1 MTDLSARPP
10 TGGATPGVVL
20 RPGGASRPAAVGFV
34 PVAAKLRKPRR
45 RHGLVVRRTSARLL
59 AASAEQSVILVAA
72 PSGYGKTTLLTQWAD
87 RESRPVAWVSL
98 DDSDNDPGVFLAYLL
113 LALEKVQPLDPAV
126 AAALRT
132 GGTAVF
138 STALPRL
145 GRALMQLPPFVLMLD
160 DAHRLT
166 DPVCLDILTML
177 LRHLPSGSQ
186 LVLAARG
193 RPGLQWGRMRAQG
206 RLRQVGTLE
215 LTLSLDEGRALLAAE
230 GLNLHSDDAVA
241 LMRRTEGWPAGLQL
255 AALTIRA
262 DGGGEDAVARFL
274 GDETL
279 LADYLRDDLLTH
291 ATPAQQTFLT
301 RTSVLATV
309 SPELCDAVLQ
319 THGSGSTLRELAES
333 DMFLAPMDQH
343 QKRFR
348 YHGLFA
354 RMLRSELRQREP
366 EAEVGLH
373 ARASRWLAEHGD
385 MDEAIVHAHAAGD
398 LPRAAELVW
407 SQVPWRLGHGE
418 WSTLETWVAGFAADE
433 VLAQPLLALAAAWCA
448 VPAGRDIE
456 PWLAAAERADE
467 HSDAA
472 EDTGPLTSAVA
483 LLRAT
488 LAADGIDRMRQDAEL
503 AERLQAPEDPWRS
516 LALFYRG
523 VSAQLSGDPAE
534 AQALFE
540 QAEQLA
546 TALDVGPPH
555 ALSLAQLSLQA
566 LDRGAWTGAEE
577 LAARSVEVA
586 ERYGLQD
593 MASMGP
599 VACVSALMLAHRGEL
614 DRARAQVRR
623 ARRQIAVITQVAPWL
638 AVEARV
644 VLARTYLLL
653 GDPAAARVLLSEGQ
667 NLVSQVP
674 DGPVLQGWLDDC
686 WRMVQRMPVTT
697 ALGPSALTAAELRV
711 VQYLPTHLSFEEI
724 GRRLFLSRNT
734 VKTQAISAYRKLGV
748 SSRAD
753 AVEQAQAFG
762 VLRYGDPATAG

>member
-10 TGGATPGVVL
+10 TGRATPGVVL
-20 RPGGASRPAAVGFV
+20 RPGGTSRPAAVGFV
-34 PVAAKLRKPRR
+34 PVAAKLRRPRSR
-45 RHGLVVRRTSARLL
+45 DGLVVRRTSAHLL

-98 DDSDNDPGVFLAYLL
+98 EDSDNDPGIFLAYLL
-113 LALEKVQPLDPAV
+113 LALERVQPLDPAV

-166 DPVCLDILTML
+166 DPVCLDVLTML
-177 LRHLPSGSQ
+177 FRHLPAGSQ
-186 LVLAARG
+186 VVLAARG
-193 RPGLQWGRMRAQG
+193 RPALPWGRLRAQG
-206 RLRQVGTLE
+206 RVRQVGTME

-241 LMRRTEGWPAGLQL
+241 LMRRTEGWPAGLHL

-262 DGGGEDAVARFL
+262 GGGGEDSVARFL

-279 LADYLRDDLLTH
+279 LADYLRDDLLART
-291 ATPAQQTFLT
+291 TPDQQAFLT
-301 RTSVLATV
+301 RTSILQTV

-373 ARASRWLAEHGD
+373 ARASEWLAEHGD
-385 MDEAIVHAHAAGD
+385 MDEAITHAHAAGD

-418 WSTLETWVAGFAADE
+418 WATLETWVAGFAADE

-467 HSDAA
+467 HADAA
-472 EDTGPLTSAVA
+472 QDTGPLTSAVA

-488 LAADGIDRMRQDAEL
+488 LAAEGIDRMRQDAEL
-503 AERLQAPEDPWRS
+503 AEQLQAPEDPWRS
-516 LALFYRG
+516 LALFYQG
-523 VSAQLSGDPAE
+523 VAAQLSGEPA
-534 AQALFE
+534 AGQALFE

-555 ALSLAQLSLQA
+555 ALSLAQLSLEA

-577 LAARSVEVA
+577 LAARGVEVV

-614 DRARAQVRR
+614 DRARVQARR
-623 ARRQIAVITQVAPWL
+623 ARRQIAVINQVAPWL

-674 DGPVLQGWLDDC
+674 DGPVLQEWLDDG